1 MNNVK
6 LTGLADLDSILS
18 TPIGN
23 EPMPIDKEI
32 FDAVIL
38 PLLTDDIASEK
49 PLSRDE
55 RFEHLKNIWI
65 NYYKEHAKKNN
76 ITIDPSAVPT
86 RDPRTPVK
94 AITSNGVF
102 HPMVIIDIEG
112 NVVDTTP
119 PLLEPF
125 IVENLTEAALQY
137 NTNPSN
143 SNGLLVD
150 VVENGNK
157 LYVNDGKNSWSLFL
171 ERYYGKVTVKEEDS
185 ESPYSLG
192 EE

>member
-1 MNNVK
+1 MSDVK
-6 LTGLADLDSILS
+6 FTGLADLDNLLS

-23 EPMPIDKEI
+23 EPMPIDKNM
-32 FDAVIL
+32 FDAIIL
-38 PLLTDDIASEK
+38 PLLMDDLKSEK
-49 PLSRDE
+49 PLTVDE

-65 NYYKEHAKKNN
+65 NYYREHAKKNN
-76 ITIDPSAVPT
+76 LAIDANAVPT

-125 IVENLTEAALQY
+125 IVENTTEAALQY
-137 NTNPSN
+137 NANPMS
-143 SNGLLVD
+143 SSGLLLD
-150 VVENGNK
+150 VITNGNK
-157 LYVNDGKNSWSLFL
+157 SFINDNKNSWSAFL
-171 ERYYGKVTVKEEDS
+171 DRYYGKSVEKSEET